1 MTGMI
6 PWLENGDPFP
16 PVERALDEPG
26 GLLAAG
32 TDLSPARLLTAYRN
46 GIFPWYS
53 AGQPVLWW
61 SPDPRMVLFPAEFR
75 MPRSLAKRLRRR
87 DYEIRVDTAFE
98 TVMRACAAPRDDA
111 AGTWITPEMIA
122 AYCEL
127 HRLGHAHSVETW
139 IAGELAGGLYGVA
152 LGRMFYGESMFTR
165 VPDASKIALAHLVR
179 QLERREF
186 GMIDCQMN
194 TAHLARFGARELP
207 RTAFSRRLAE
217 LVNYP
222 TSADVWRFDDDLMT

>member
-16 PVERALDEPG
+16 PVERALDEPS

>member
-1 MTGMI
+1 
-6 PWLENGDPFP
+6 
-16 PVERALDEPG
+16 
-26 GLLAAG
+26 
-32 TDLSPARLLTAYRN
+32 
-46 GIFPWYS
+46 
-53 AGQPVLWW
+53 
-61 SPDPRMVLFPAEFR
+61 MVLFPAEFR

-98 TVMRACAAPRDDA
+98 CVMRACAAPRGEA

-179 QLERREF
+179 QLERRAF

-207 RTAFSRRLAE
+207 RTAFSQRLAE

-222 TSADVWRFDDDLMT
+222 SSADAWRFDDDLMT